1 MGRVI
6 NLNTKEV
13 RETNTLREFIDLRE
27 LYTQYGI
34 WLGKN
39 GLEDTILNYEKYLNL
54 L

>member
-39 GLEDTILNYEKYLNL
+39 GLKDTIINYEKYLNL
-54 L
+54 

>member
-1 MGRVI
+1 MGQVI

-27 LYTQYGI
+27 LFTAYGI

-39 GLEDTILNYEKYLNL
+39 GLEDMIINYEKYLNL
-54 L
+54 